1 MAALGES
8 GRFSDVV
15 LVADGGAMRLPAHR
29 AVLAMRSRVFDRLW
43 SQDDMLE
50 VWHRRSLGFRSPL
63 QKTPEP
69 RILPAYCV
77 VLATRSRVFNSLWS
91 QDGMLEP
98 RPKDCAG
105 RLRTWLAMVVPD
117 ISHILK
123 WARRLQRLLG
133 KLVSGL

>member
-50 VWHRRSLGFRSPL
+50 VWHRRSLGFRRPL

-69 RILPAYCV
+69 RVPPAHCV
-77 VLATRSRVFNSLWS
+77 VLATRVLNSLWS
-91 QDGMLEP
+91 QHGMLEP
-98 RPKDCAG
+98 RPKGCAG
-105 RLRTWLAMVVPD
+105 QLWTWLAMVVPD
-117 ISHILK
+117 ISHTLK
-123 WARRLQRLLG
+123 WAR
-133 KLVSGL
+133 